1 MQASIFLIGWFF
13 GFCCAFAILAL
24 RGTSKD
30 LEKEK
35 AIVRQLEFRD
45 QLIDRQRRIIAELKK
60 GARNG

>member
-1 MQASIFLIGWFF
+1 MQANIFLIGWFF
-13 GFCCAFAILAL
+13 GFCCAFAILAI

-35 AIVRQLEFRD
+35 HVVRQLEYRD
-45 QLIDRQRRIIAELKK
+45 EIIKRQRRVIAELKK

>member
-13 GFCCAFAILAL
+13 GFCCAFAILAIH
-24 RGTSKD
+24 GTSKD

-45 QLIDRQRRIIAELKK
+45 EIIKRQRRVISELKK
-60 GARNG
+60 GAHNG